1 MINDHYINLDMPP
14 LCFLCSQW
22 ASWQW
27 MFYWCYST
35 IIQWIAT
42 AISLRKLE
50 QIAFRLV
57 LHFSTECVDSTILL
71 PLTVI
76 NTNITMVISKN
87 QLLLRDTQIH
97 CDFWACPKCQRTG
110 QCLARGLAR
119 DVKLRTVHCGQCLCL
134 HRL

>member
-1 MINDHYINLDMPP
+1 MCY
-14 LCFLCSQW
+14 FLKFGHIYRLGVFSALRGVPDYDCSTGV
-22 ASWQW
+22 
-27 MFYWCYST
+27 YS
-35 IIQWIAT
+35 IIMQWIAT

-97 CDFWACPKCQRTG
+97 CDFWA
-110 QCLARGLAR
+110 
-119 DVKLRTVHCGQCLCL
+119 
-134 HRL
+134 